1 MGLLDRTKYHMITNK
16 VTSIAFPSQ
25 CEVAIR
31 AAEEILKIHSRK
43 AELLEAK
50 S

>member
-1 MGLLDRTKYHMITNK
+1 MGLLDRTNYHMITNK
-16 VTSIAFPSQ
+16 DKIKVY
-25 CEVAIR
+25 R
-31 AAEEILKIHSRK
+31 MLEEILKIHSRK